1 MVEDMRSPGWFRI
14 MRAWLFAMVSVGLSV
29 AGHDLMA
36 PRPVPVWSTGLALGL
51 VATAGYRLADRERS
65 MRWILV
71 AVETVQLYLH
81 VWFAW
86 TTPAGS
92 AHVTTGGDPGTHLMI
107 SGHGASMVMTHGGM
121 SAPGMFLAHALA
133 GAFVAVWLS
142 AGERALWRALRSL
155 AWTVSSHLGWIL
167 AAARPAAIPARPVH
181 SARRDDDAPIVE
193 ILRHAVIRRGPPR
206 SLRISTVFA

>member
-1 MVEDMRSPGWFRI
+1 MRSPGWFRI
-14 MRAWLFAMVSVGLSV
+14 MRAWLFAMVCVGLSV

-36 PRPVPVWSTGLALGL
+36 PRPVPVWSAGLALGL
-51 VATAGYRLADRERS
+51 VAAAGYRPADRERS

-92 AHVTTGGDPGTHLMI
+92 AHGTTGGDPGPRLMMA
-107 SGHGASMVMTHGGM
+107 GHGASTVMTHGGM

-142 AGERALWRALRSL
+142 AGERALWQALRSL
-155 AWTVSSHLGWIL
+155 AWAVSSHLRLIL
-167 AAARPAAIPARPVH
+167 AASRPGMIPARPVP
-181 SARRDDDAPIVE
+181 SARRDDDAPIIE
-193 ILRHAVIRRGPPR
+193 ILRHAVIRRGPPGGR
-206 SLRISTVFA
+206 RISTAFA